1 MHSNMNVCPYCIAG
15 IKLKHIYC
23 RPQKACD
30 IGQRMRGEPGPVQI
44 VTVNKEDHS
53 FDLDTDALGR
63 ILLAPE
69 VRDKDVVVVSV
80 AGAFR
85 KGKSF
90 ILDFMLRYMYRKVRK
105 QANAFNIQIM

>member
-1 MHSNMNVCPYCIAG
+1 MG
-15 IKLKHIYC
+15 T
-23 RPQKACD
+23 
-30 IGQRMRGEPGPVQI
+30 EPGPVQI

-53 FDLDTDALGR
+53 FDLDTEALSR

-69 VRDKDVVVVSV
+69 VREKNVVVLSV

-90 ILDFMLRYMYRKVRK
+90 LLDFMLRYMYRRVSEKVSVRLFLLLHRK
-105 QANAFNIQIM
+105 GPLNQNTNSVIISSSSSFTFL